1 MIEEPGVQQLFERV
15 LEDEPPATLHTGDV
29 IFAGRAA
36 RRAQRT
42 RRLGAGVAVASLLAV
57 TAPVAVAAYSFH
69 GADEASSLTMADPG
83 EGAPADPAHSEQPTM
98 ERGISP
104 PTTGARAAGSCRG
117 EVAGRRDYGGASL
130 VIHYEAASGRNCA
143 RLKKTKFVGQKS
155 YLKLSL
161 CNKVTGRCDRDWN
174 YYTHYAGPV
183 SVTAK
188 GQCISWTVAVLN
200 PQRTSWTQKE
210 TGGSGFCT

>member
-1 MIEEPGVQQLFERV
+1 MGTRSY
-15 LEDEPPATLHTGDV
+15 
-29 IFAGRAA
+29 AGAK
-36 RRAQRT
+36 
-42 RRLGAGVAVASLLAV
+42 
-57 TAPVAVAAYSFH
+57 
-69 GADEASSLTMADPG
+69 
-83 EGAPADPAHSEQPTM
+83 
-98 ERGISP
+98 
-104 PTTGARAAGSCRG
+104 
-117 EVAGRRDYGGASL
+117 L
-130 VIHYEAASGRNCA
+130 VIHYDEATGKNCA
-143 RLKKTKFVGQKS
+143 RLNKTQSVGQKS